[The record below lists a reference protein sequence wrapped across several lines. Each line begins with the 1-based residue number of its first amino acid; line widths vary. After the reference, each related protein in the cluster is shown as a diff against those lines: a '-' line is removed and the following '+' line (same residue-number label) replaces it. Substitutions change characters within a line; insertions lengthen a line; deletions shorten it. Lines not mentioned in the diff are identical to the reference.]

1 MIQPGIRNE
10 QVMKIENENTAVVM
24 GSGDLAVLATP
35 AMIALMEGC
44 AAKSVVNQ
52 LETDETTVGTKIEVQ
67 HLAPSPVGME
77 IRCISLLEA
86 VEGRRLLFSLEVYD
100 ACGLIGRGRHE
111 RYIVKSAPFLDK
123 TYARQKK

>member
-52 LETDETTVGTKIEVQ
+52 LETDETTVGTKIEVE

-86 VEGRRLLFSLEVYD
+86 AEGRRLLFSLEVYD

>member
-52 LETDETTVGTKIEVQ
+52 LETDETTVGTKIEVE

>member
-52 LETDETTVGTKIEVQ
+52 LETDETTVGTKIEVE

-86 VEGRRLLFSLEVYD
+86 AEGRRLLFSLEVYD
-100 ACGLIGRGRHE
+100 AYGLIGRGRHE